1 MHVSFGRGHL
11 ILFHSF
17 PSGTLRH
24 CLVSFIFLGVSMLFA
39 QLPEGFIRERI
50 ASELNPTSIVLS
62 PDGRVFITEK
72 NGLIRIIRDDQ
83 LLETPL
89 LALEVDDANERG
101 LGHMVLHPDFEQNGY
116 YYVFYSVPGLRFNRV
131 SRFTANG
138 DHTIPGSELVI
149 LDLDLLGSDIHNG
162 GDMVFGFDGYLYIGT
177 GDGGQNWRGEDLG
190 STNGKI
196 LRVDELGNPVPEN
209 AWYNLNYL
217 RCNLVYAYGFRN
229 PYTLT
234 IHPLTGEIFANDVG
248 FSTYEEV
255 NKVESGRF
263 YGWPKVE
270 GKRTSQVVPQEYQ
283 DPIFQYTH
291 TNNYCA
297 IVGSAFYMPVIQQF
311 PEQYVGRYF
320 YSDYCTGH
328 IRMLDT
334 ETGLDKGLF
343 ISDGDRVIDI
353 DVSAD
358 GSLYYLERK
367 GLGDGSPDDN
377 TGTNEGTL
385 WKVSYTGSGAPF
397 ISLQPQDV
405 LSAVGEDA
413 TFSVLAS
420 GAVPLQY
427 TWLVN
432 GEDVNTAEG
441 PTLVLQNVLLDQD
454 STTIQVE
461 VENGFGQQYSTQ
473 ALLRVTDNHRPEP
486 VITSPMEGT
495 TYHAGSSI
503 AFSGFASD
511 LEDGPLA
518 ESGLSW
524 KIDFHHGTHAHPGL
538 SWTSSI
544 SAGEWLIPAVG
555 ETSAEVWYRI
565 YLKATDS
572 KGFSKVIYRDVY
584 PELGK
589 ILVSSIPEGLA
600 ISLDG
605 AARLTPF
612 EVEGVRGLSRFI
624 SAPNKQVR
632 GDSIFFF
639 EQWADGELRISR
651 EIMATDEEQTFVGL
665 FDGMPNGKGQGLTV
679 SYFDNPQFAGIP
691 LAVVLDSILDHQYLL
706 NAPYPGVPE
715 DNFGIVWKGYL
726 QPYRTGTY
734 TFTVFADD
742 GVFVSINGN
751 TIIQNWEPGVHHE
764 TGSIFLEAGRVY
776 PVHIRLY
783 DFLYGAQ
790 LRFRWSAEDFPEE
803 VVPSSQLYPAD
814 FLTSDTISDLISIQ
828 VISAQEAFILTESYK
843 ESAIDFTVFTTD
855 GRSFDY
861 PDVFVPIGKNTL
873 SLDISQLPAG
883 MYFLQGV
890 NKDTGA
896 KVTTPFV
903 KFQ

>member
-1 MHVSFGRGHL
+1 MSGSFSRAL
-11 ILFHSF
+11 WILFRSM
-17 PSGTLRH
+17 PCVTGKY
-24 CLVSFIFLGVSMLFA
+24 CLTYFLLFSSALLSA
-39 QLPEGFIRERI
+39 QLPEGFIREKV
-50 ASELNPTSIVLS
+50 AGELNPTSIVLS

-89 LALEVDDANERG
+89 LTLEVDDSNERG

-149 LDLDLLGSDIHNG
+149 LDLDELGSDIHNG

-196 LRVDELGNPVPEN
+196 LRVDEFGSPVPDN
-209 AWYNLNYL
+209 AWFNLNYL
-217 RCNLVYAYGFRN
+217 RANFVYAYGFRN

-248 FSTYEEV
+248 FSAYEEV

-270 GKRTSQVVPQEYQ
+270 GKRTNQVVPQEYQ
-283 DPIFQYTH
+283 DPVFQYAH

-297 IVGSAFYMPVIQQF
+297 IVGSVFYLPEVQQF
-311 PEQYVGRYF
+311 PEQYAGRYF

-334 ETGLDKGLF
+334 ETGLDRGLF
-343 ISDGDRVIDI
+343 ISDGDRVIDL
-353 DVSAD
+353 DVAAD

-377 TGTNEGTL
+377 TGTNDGAL

-405 LSAVGEDA
+405 LSAIGEDA

-420 GAVPLQY
+420 GAAPLEY

-432 GEDVNTAEG
+432 GEDVITAEG
-441 PTLVLQNVLLDQD
+441 PSLVLQNVLLDQD

-461 VENGFGQQYSTQ
+461 VRNGFGQQYSAE

-486 VITSPMEGT
+486 MITAPVDGSM
-495 TYHAGSSI
+495 YHAGSTI
-503 AFSGFASD
+503 AFSGFATD
-511 LEDGPLA
+511 HEDGSLA

-524 KIDFHHGTHAHPGL
+524 KIDFHHGTHVHPGL
-538 SWTSSI
+538 SWTNGISS
-544 SAGEWLIPAVG
+544 GEWSIPTVG
-555 ETSAEVWYRI
+555 ETSADVWYRI
-565 YLKATDS
+565 YLKASDS
-572 KGFSKVIYRDVY
+572 EGFSKVMYRDVY

-589 ILVSSIPEGLA
+589 ITVSSLPEGLN
-600 ISLDG
+600 INLDG
-605 AARLTPF
+605 ASRMTPF

-624 SAPNKQVR
+624 TPPYKQVR
-632 GDSIFFF
+632 GDSIYFFDR
-639 EQWADGELRISR
+639 WSDGETRIDR
-651 EIMATDEEQTFVGL
+651 EIMASGTDQSFVGL
-665 FDGMPNGKGQGLTV
+665 FDGMPNGKGHGLTV
-679 SYFDNPQFAGIP
+679 SYFDNPQFAGSP
-691 LAVVLDSILDHQYLL
+691 VAVAVDSILDHQYLL
-706 NAPYPGVPE
+706 NAPFPGVPE
-715 DNFGIVWKGYL
+715 DNFGVVWKGYL
-726 QPYRTGTY
+726 QPYKTGTY
-734 TFTVFADD
+734 TFTVFSDD
-742 GVFVSINGN
+742 GVFVSIDGN
-751 TIIQNWEPGVHHE
+751 AIIQNWEPGVHYE
-764 TGSIFLEAGRVY
+764 TGKIFLETGQVY

-783 DFLYGAQ
+783 DLLYGSQ
-790 LRFRWSAEDFPEE
+790 LRFRWSSDDFPEE

-814 FLTSDTISDLISIQ
+814 FLSSDTISELIAIQ
-828 VISAQEAFILTESYK
+828 VISAQEVLILTESYK
-843 ESAIDFTVFTTD
+843 EVYIDFTVIATD
-855 GRSFDY
+855 GKSYDY
-861 PDVFVPIGKNTL
+861 PDVLVPIGKNTL
-873 SLDISQLPAG
+873 PLDVSHLAAG
-883 MYFLQGV
+883 MYYLRGY
-890 NKDTGA
+890 NKESGDT
-896 KVTTPFV
+896 VTTPFV
-903 KFQ
+903 KVQ